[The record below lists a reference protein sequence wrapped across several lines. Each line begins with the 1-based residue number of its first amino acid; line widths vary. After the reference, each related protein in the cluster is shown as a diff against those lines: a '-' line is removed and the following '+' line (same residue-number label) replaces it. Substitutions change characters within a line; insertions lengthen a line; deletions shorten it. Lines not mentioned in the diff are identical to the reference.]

1 MKIFAL
7 NLSLEFIS
15 KSQHHNYAFECISLE
30 ELMGELFKGSNFKQ
44 QKFYVEAIDSEEF
57 ISHVFDMQK
66 NELWRDLELSI
77 CFVFKSPDQVENF
90 WDHFQ
95 DLFKLV
101 DAAGGLVE
109 NEKGEYLMIFNR
121 NRWTLPKGHV
131 EWQEPIK
138 EAAIR
143 EVREET
149 GIKEVSILGEM
160 PKTFH
165 TFRKKKK
172 WILKT
177 THWFNMQAS
186 SKEELIAEAEENIED
201 VRWMSKEDWLKVADD
216 SYPLTRDLFVQEFT
230 KSLI

>member
-15 KSQHHNYAFECISLE
+15 KSQNHNYAFECISLE

-44 QKFYVEAIDSEEF
+44 QKLYVEAADSEEF
-57 ISHVFDMQK
+57 ISHVFDIQK

-77 CFVFKSPDQVENF
+77 CFVFKSQDQLENF

-95 DLFKLV
+95 DLFKHV

-121 NRWTLPKGHV
+121 NKWTLPKGHV
-131 EWQEPIK
+131 EWQEPIE

-143 EVREET
+143 EVKEET
-149 GIKEVSILGEM
+149 GIKEVHIMKKM
-160 PKTFH
+160 PPTYH
-165 TFRKKKK
+165 TFRKKRK

-177 THWFNMQAS
+177 TYWYNMQAS

-201 VRWMSKEDWLKVADD
+201 VKWMSKEDWLKVADS